1 MPRTEQIVFVVD
13 DEEIIAK
20 TLALILSGSGFYT
33 KSFTDPSMVLEEA
46 RRMEPDLL
54 ISDVSMPGMSG
65 IDLAIEMRKI
75 YPRCKTLLFSGQA
88 STADLLE
95 KARQDG
101 HDFVLLEKPVHPADL
116 LREIRSSTQ

>member
-33 KSFTDPSMVLEEA
+33 RSFTDPSLVLEEA
-46 RRMEPDLL
+46 RTMEPDLL

-65 IDLAIEMRKI
+65 IDLAIEMKRV
-75 YPRCKTLLFSGQA
+75 YPKCKTLLFSGHA

-95 KARQDG
+95 KARKEG
-101 HDFVLLEKPVHPADL
+101 HDFVLLQKPVHPADL
-116 LREIRSSTQ
+116 LREIRSSAQ

>member
-20 TLALILSGSGFYT
+20 TLAVILSGSGFYT
-33 KSFTDPSMVLEEA
+33 RSFTDPSLVLEEA
-46 RRMEPDLL
+46 RTMEPDLL

-65 IDLAIEMRKI
+65 IDLAIEMKRV
-75 YPRCKTLLFSGQA
+75 YPKCKTLLFSGQA

-95 KARQDG
+95 KARKEG
-101 HDFVLLEKPVHPADL
+101 HDFVLLQKPVHPADL
-116 LREIRSSTQ
+116 LREIRSSAQ